1 MNVHVERP
9 DNSIKP
15 EWALTRRERKR
26 QALIDAGLAPRKFP
40 WFWALAIVIV
50 GAGAAYILVPQ
61 LTATEASTPAPAAAA
76 PDPVKLVLSAD
87 VTTLAPQTIT
97 ETLKATG
104 SLAPRRTIALSSQVN
119 GTVDDVRFRVG
130 DSVRAGDVLVQ
141 VDIETLNIQLQQ
153 QKSTAEATRAQL
165 AQAEAQVE
173 RTERLNTRGLVA
185 SANLDSER
193 ANVDALRSNLKAL
206 ESQVAAAE
214 IGLRNATVIAPFDG
228 VVAARSVEPGQV
240 TSPGAALMQIVDL
253 SVMEMTAYVPV
264 SASPNLRP
272 GQAVTLT
279 VEGLP
284 GRQFSGSVA
293 GISPVATE
301 GTRTVPVLV
310 TVDNP
315 GGELRGGMFATGQ
328 IVTAEVENTLA
339 VPPAAIRE
347 DAEGQF
353 VLKIVDGDLVRQPVE
368 PSRSWRAARV
378 TELASGLAV
387 GDTFVSGRLD
397 DLRAGMQVRVVEN

>member
-1 MNVHVERP
+1 VDKHVERP
-9 DNSIKP
+9 DNTKP

-40 WFWALAIVIV
+40 WFWAAAILIV
-50 GAGAAYILVPQ
+50 AGGGAYVLVPQ
-61 LTATEASTPAPAAAA
+61 LSAPEASTPVAEVAT
-76 PDPVKLVLSAD
+76 PDPVKLILSAD
-87 VTTLAPQTIT
+87 VTTLQPQTVT

-104 SLAPRRTIALSSQVN
+104 SLAPRRTINLSSQVS
-119 GTVDDVRFRVG
+119 GTVDDVHFRVG
-130 DSVRAGDVLVQ
+130 DNVKAGDVLVQ
-141 VDIETLNIQLQQ
+141 VDIETLSIQLQQ

-165 AQAEAQVE
+165 AQAENQVE

-185 SANLDSER
+185 SANLDSDR

-214 IGLRNATVIAPFDG
+214 IGLRNATVVAPFNG
-228 VVAARSVEPGQV
+228 VVASRSIEPGQV

-264 SASPNLRP
+264 SASPTLQP
-272 GQAVTLT
+272 GQHVTLT

-284 GRQFSGSVA
+284 GRQFSGNVA
-293 GISPVATE
+293 GISPVATA

-347 DAEGQF
+347 DADGQF

-368 PSRSWRAARV
+368 ASRSWRAARV
-378 TELASGLAV
+378 TELASGLTV

>member
-1 MNVHVERP
+1 MDKHVERP
-9 DNSIKP
+9 DAIKP

-26 QALIDAGLAPRKFP
+26 QALLDAGLAPRKFP
-40 WFWALAIVIV
+40 WFWGLGVLIVAAG
-50 GAGAAYILVPQ
+50 GAFILVPQ
-61 LTATEASTPAPAAAA
+61 LTAPEAATPVAAVET
-76 PDPVKLVLSAD
+76 PDPVKLILSRD
-87 VTTLAPQTIT
+87 VTTLQRQTVT

-104 SLAPRRTIALSSQVN
+104 SLAPRRTINLSSQVS
-119 GTVDDVRFRVG
+119 GTVDDVHFRVG
-130 DSVRAGDVLVQ
+130 DRVQAGDVLVQ
-141 VDIETLNIQLQQ
+141 VDIETLGIQLQQ
-153 QKSTAEATRAQL
+153 QRSTAEATRAQL
-165 AQAEAQVE
+165 AQAEAQVT
-173 RTERLNTRGLVA
+173 RSERLNDRGLVA

-193 ANVDALRSNLKAL
+193 ANVDALRSNLRAL
-206 ESQVAAAE
+206 EAQVAAAE
-214 IGLRNATVIAPFDG
+214 IALRNATIVAPFDG
-228 VVAARSVEPGQV
+228 VVASRAVEPGQV
-240 TSPGAALMQIVDL
+240 TSPGANLMQIVDL

-264 SASPNLRP
+264 SASSTLQP
-272 GQAVTLT
+272 GQHVTLT

-284 GRQFSGSVA
+284 GREFSGSVA
-293 GISPVATE
+293 GISPVATA

-328 IVTAEVENTLA
+328 IVTAEAENTLA

-347 DAEGQF
+347 DDAGAF

-368 PSRSWRAARV
+368 ASRSWRAARV
-378 TELASGLAV
+378 TELTSGLDV

>member
-1 MNVHVERP
+1 MTVHVERP
-9 DNSIKP
+9 DNIKP

-40 WFWALAIVIV
+40 WFWALAIAVV
-50 GAGAAYILVPQ
+50 AGGAAYVLVPR
-61 LTATEASTPAPAAAA
+61 LTAPEAAAPAPAVAAT
-76 PDPVKLVLSAD
+76 PGPVKLILSAD

-104 SLAPRRTIALSSQVN
+104 SLAPRRTIALASQVS

-130 DSVRAGDVLVQ
+130 DAVKAGDVLVQ
-141 VDIETLNIQLQQ
+141 VDVETLNIQLQQ

-214 IGLRNATVIAPFDG
+214 VSLRNATIRAPFDG
-228 VVAARSVEPGQV
+228 VVASRSVEPGQV

-272 GQAVTLT
+272 GQDVTLT

-328 IVTAEVENTLA
+328 IVTERVEDTLA
-339 VPPAAIRE
+339 VPPTALRE
-347 DAEGQF
+347 DADGSF
-353 VLKIVDGDLVRQPVE
+353 VLKIVDGELVRQSVE

-378 TELASGLAV
+378 TELSSGLAV